1 MKSFK
6 IEGTDEKIY
15 VEKTEEGLPIYMW
28 PNLNKKNFYMTLNVR
43 YGAIH
48 TEFKLKGEKKFIKV
62 PNGIAHFMEHL
73 MFYMPD
79 GKTAHEYFN
88 NLGSIIN
95 ACTTHDFTYYE
106 VFGGTNFKE
115 NLDYLLDYVYTP
127 YFTKENIKAE
137 RDIINEEISMY
148 NDNPD
153 FRLITTAHKCLW
165 HKNKR
170 KNLVSGTK
178 EDIKKITIQDLK
190 IVYENFYHPENM
202 FLVITGNFN
211 PSEAVAIVKQNLAIK
226 EFPKYTHPQI
236 KDEKEPNKVVNKYY
250 EENDPIKNAKL
261 KVVFKV
267 VKSNFKEYL
276 DDEIKLYTNFILKS
290 NFGITSTLH
299 ENLFNNNIIL
309 NPLDYSVSIYENH
322 LTLMVGAVTNYP
334 DEVIKYIN
342 NTFANLEVEIKKLNN
357 YKKTLLSSF
366 ILTFDEIEP
375 VNSLIQDNLIAQ
387 GVELK
392 DLLKIIKS
400 LNTEDLNKILKKLTL
415 QHQSIVV
422 FKPQK

>member
-170 KNLVSGTK
+170 KNLVS
-178 EDIKKITIQDLK
+178 
-190 IVYENFYHPENM
+190 
-202 FLVITGNFN
+202 
-211 PSEAVAIVKQNLAIK
+211 
-226 EFPKYTHPQI
+226 
-236 KDEKEPNKVVNKYY
+236 
-250 EENDPIKNAKL
+250 
-261 KVVFKV
+261 
-267 VKSNFKEYL
+267 
-276 DDEIKLYTNFILKS
+276 
-290 NFGITSTLH
+290 
-299 ENLFNNNIIL
+299 
-309 NPLDYSVSIYENH
+309 
-322 LTLMVGAVTNYP
+322 
-334 DEVIKYIN
+334 
-342 NTFANLEVEIKKLNN
+342 
-357 YKKTLLSSF
+357 
-366 ILTFDEIEP
+366 
-375 VNSLIQDNLIAQ
+375 
-387 GVELK
+387 
-392 DLLKIIKS
+392 
-400 LNTEDLNKILKKLTL
+400 
-415 QHQSIVV
+415 
-422 FKPQK
+422 